1 MSRRIKIALVNG
13 EKFFEVAE
21 AESHEEFFR
30 TLFPLAT
37 RLRFS
42 SHPSG
47 ATLVTRQG
55 KRVALI
61 TPDLTTTANTL

>member
-1 MSRRIKIALVNG
+1 MSTVKITLANG

-21 AESHEEFFR
+21 AESHEEIFR

-42 SHPSG
+42 NHPSG

-61 TPDLTTTANTL
+61 TPDLTAAANPL